1 MVKEMQQ
8 MGITD
13 RLKFIARSYMNS
25 ARRKGHEL
33 FDQPGLSSLE
43 DENNEMSLEEQVRR
57 TVEAEIKKEN
67 NDLHRKSMSR
77 ARRRKFNDSKTTSSR
92 SSGSSRSKNTIKE
105 NRERKINQHYANL
118 ELAPGAPIED
128 VHKAWRKLILKYHPD
143 RHAGD
148 KTRIQRA
155 TRISQIINSSYS
167 ALLEHL
173 ERK

>member
-1 MVKEMQQ
+1 
-8 MGITD
+8 MGIGD

-25 ARRKGHEL
+25 ARKKGHEL
-33 FDQPGLSSLE
+33 FDQAGLSSLE
-43 DENNEMSLEEQVRR
+43 NENNEMSIEEQVRR
-57 TVEAEIKKEN
+57 TVEAELKKEN
-67 NDLHRKSMSR
+67 RTFHSR
-77 ARRRKFNDSKTTSSR
+77 GRTSSKNSSR
-92 SSGSSRSKNTIKE
+92 SRKKNTINDNKK
-105 NRERKINQHYANL
+105 RKINQYYANL
-118 ELAPGAPIED
+118 ELPPGSPIED

-173 ERK
+173 EKN